1 MSIHVY
7 FSLIPEALVV
17 SMLPPE
23 AFGQYYATG
32 RRYKTRGQAAFIE
45 VDPEFRHEYFA
56 IDDAI
61 ARCVP
66 HEDGS
71 PKNSVYVSTYRVLEH
86 LPVAAL
92 GPLHLTTA
100 YGDTL
105 ALERSDRLEE
115 RGDSKY
121 HLYQDLAPVQSLAV
135 SSLSPEDYYRRLVT
149 SPSKFIRFPGLSF
162 VDLDLG
168 GLGNDPESQHIQ
180 DLPYPFLHHLRES
193 LLELAEKDKDIKL
206 VSRAQ
211 SPEFLYR
218 MVRTGLYVGSGG
230 DLACYRMPP
239 HSALRNDHPR
249 WWRNANL

>member
-1 MSIHVY
+1 MSIHLY

-17 SMLPPE
+17 SMLPPK

-32 RRYKTRGQAAFIE
+32 RRYKTREQAVFFE
-45 VDPEFRHEYFA
+45 VDPKFRHEYFA

-71 PKNSVYVSTYRVLEH
+71 PKSSVYVSTYRVLEH
-86 LPVAAL
+86 LPVSAL
-92 GPLHLTTA
+92 GTLHLSTA

-105 ALERSDRLEE
+105 ALEPSDRLES
-115 RGDSKY
+115 RGDAKF

-135 SSLSPEDYYRRLVT
+135 SSLSPEDYYRRLVM
-149 SPSKFIRFPGLSF
+149 SPSKFIRFPGLAF

-168 GLGNDPESQHIQ
+168 GLGNDPESPDTSH
-180 DLPYPFLHHLRES
+180 LPYPYLHHLRES
-193 LLELAEKDKDIKL
+193 LLELAGTEKDIKL

-211 SPEFLYR
+211 APEFLYR

-230 DLACYRMPP
+230 DLACYRLPS
-239 HSALRNDHPR
+239 HAVLRNDHPR